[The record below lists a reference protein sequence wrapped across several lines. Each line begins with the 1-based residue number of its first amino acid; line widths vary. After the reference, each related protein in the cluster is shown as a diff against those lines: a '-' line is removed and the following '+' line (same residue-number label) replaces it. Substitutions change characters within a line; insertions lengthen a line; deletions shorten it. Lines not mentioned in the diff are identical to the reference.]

1 MSVIA
6 SAVRTYIQH
15 DVHLVVKTIKTLT
28 DNAECMH
35 MCIIS
40 RRAHNSLRD
49 ALATLEFLTVR
60 LVASAA
66 DCLSYSS
73 AVPCVRL
80 LVSPTRIHA
89 RRDSCGTPA
98 GGPRRNC
105 CWAQRSTAARDGSRL
120 PSSSPAS
127 LLVTLFCV
135 IYSTSLTFIRP

>member
-15 DVHLVVKTIKTLT
+15 DVQLVVKTIKTLT

-49 ALATLEFLTVR
+49 ALATLEFSTVR

-66 DCLSYSS
+66 DYLSYSS
-73 AVPCVRL
+73 ASPRFPASVVWFPRL
-80 LVSPTRIHA
+80 ESTHDATAAAHRQVA
-89 RRDSCGTPA
+89 RGAIAA
-98 GGPRRNC
+98 G
-105 CWAQRSTAARDGSRL
+105 RSTARPHGTAAGYLAVRPP
-120 PSSSPAS
+120 PSQ
-127 LLVTLFCV
+127 
-135 IYSTSLTFIRP
+135 